1 MLQHMM
7 MFHVIMDSHRIM
19 QQMHNQAMHTGQ
31 MKYPDFRTKYK
42 NPSPVII
49 EDIPYKESERL
60 IRARENYVPV
70 PLPET
75 RRKGYEKSLQL
86 NRNYFISKKVGYIF
100 TSCGVLIIFTL
111 LMFLFGYFTSL

>member
-31 MKYPDFRTKYK
+31 MKYPDFRAKYK
-42 NPSPVII
+42 NPSPVIL

-60 IRARENYVPV
+60 ILARENYVHI

-75 RRKGYEKSLQL
+75 RRKGNGNILQL
-86 NRNYFISKKVGYIF
+86 NRSYFIGKKVRYIF
-100 TSCGVLIIFTL
+100 ASCGILLAFTF
-111 LMFLFGYFTSL
+111 LMFLFGYLTSL